1 MMAGRAQDLRPRSVR
16 PRGLEDR
23 RKGQMPLSPPS
34 FGMVGMACSLARLF
48 LILVVHSADHNDVAK
63 NCVRIV
69 GMEHLRDAF
78 VWWTDP

>member
-1 MMAGRAQDLRPRSVR
+1 MMAGRAQDLGPRSVR

-63 NCVRIV
+63 NVSECGDGTFTRRVRV
-69 GMEHLRDAF
+69 
-78 VWWTDP
+78 VN